1 MKKKNSVNLI
11 VSLVSVFMFILW
23 TAALYWFD
31 VKAIGPD
38 NTCVGFAT
46 LNAAINNFTGAN
58 MTLYSVT
65 DWLGLVPIFV
75 AIGFAL
81 LGLIQWI
88 KRKKLRYVDYSLFVL
103 GAFYIVVVLFYLMFE
118 IITVNYRPVLIDGVL
133 EKSYPSSTTLLVV
146 CVMSTAVMQFNVRI
160 YDKMLRKVVSF
171 FISSFI
177 MVFIVFMVVGRLFSG
192 VHWFSDIVGGLLLSV
207 GLIGMYRYAVNFK
220 KNNKE

>member
-23 TAALYWFD
+23 TAALYLFD
-31 VKAIGPD
+31 VNAIGPD

-46 LNAAINNFTGAN
+46 LNAAVHNFTGVN

-146 CVMSTAVMQFNVRI
+146 CVMSTAVMQFKVRI
-160 YDKMLRKVVSF
+160 YDKMLRKAVSF
-171 FISSFI
+171 LIGL
-177 MVFIVFMVVGRLFSG
+177 FIVFMIVGRLLSG

-207 GLIGMYRYAVNFK
+207 GLIGMYRYAVNYK

>member
-38 NTCVGFAT
+38 NSCVGFAT
-46 LNAAINNFTGAN
+46 LNAAVHNFTGVN

-88 KRKKLRYVDYSLFVL
+88 KEK
-103 GAFYIVVVLFYLMFE
+103 
-118 IITVNYRPVLIDGVL
+118 NYA
-133 EKSYPSSTTLLVV
+133 
-146 CVMSTAVMQFNVRI
+146 MSI
-160 YDKMLRKVVSF
+160 
-171 FISSFI
+171 
-177 MVFIVFMVVGRLFSG
+177 IVFSFLVRFT
-192 VHWFSDIVGGLLLSV
+192 LSWCYF
-207 GLIGMYRYAVNFK
+207 I
-220 KNNKE
+220 

>member
-46 LNAAINNFTGAN
+46 LNAVVHNFTGVN

-75 AIGFAL
+75 AFGFAL

-146 CVMSTAVMQFNVRI
+146 CVMSTAVMQFKVRI
-160 YDKMLRKVVSF
+160 YDNMLRKAVSF
-171 FISSFI
+171 II
-177 MVFIVFMVVGRLFSG
+177 GLFIVFMVIGRLFSG

-207 GLIGMYRYAVNFK
+207 GLIGMYRYVVNFK